1 MSFLSKSSCYAF
13 VVVLD
18 LLLGLAGSSYGAD
31 SGATPGQVATVVAK
45 VSPAVV
51 RIIAV
56 QPPNPE
62 DGKSGPPAVGSGFII
77 DPSGFVATNKH
88 VVKDAAAIFVTT
100 ADGVRYQASVV
111 GMPGTVDMALLRI
124 HPEHELPFVTFGDS
138 DKVRVG
144 DATIVIG
151 SPFGFDS
158 TVTSGIVSAVNRDIM
173 ESPFDDY
180 IQTDAAINHGN
191 SGGPMFNLQG
201 EVIGMNSVIIA
212 PGTGSVGLGFAL
224 PSNALKFTFDRLMKT
239 GEIRAGMLPI
249 HTQQVN
255 WMLKEALDT
264 PDLQG
269 AMVTSVQDD
278 GGAMLHGKIKPGDV
292 IRSFNGE
299 TVWDPRD
306 LARKAASAPVGSDA
320 MLGVSR
326 VGADETVHVTI
337 QRWPETKPVA
347 VGERHQQVG
356 VQLASTVG
364 ENGQPVVTV
373 ASVETS
379 GTAADSGI
387 QKGDIIV
394 EIQQTPVSDP
404 DQATQVFRARSSEGH
419 HFAAV
424 LVERD
429 KKFLWIPVA
438 IPN

>member
-1 MSFLSKSSCYAF
+1 
-13 VVVLD
+13 
-18 LLLGLAGSSYGAD
+18 
-31 SGATPGQVATVVAK
+31 
-45 VSPAVV
+45 
-51 RIIAV
+51 
-56 QPPNPE
+56 
-62 DGKSGPPAVGSGFII
+62 
-77 DPSGFVATNKH
+77 
-88 VVKDAAAIFVTT
+88 
-100 ADGVRYQASVV
+100 
-111 GMPGTVDMALLRI
+111 
-124 HPEHELPFVTFGDS
+124 
-138 DKVRVG
+138 
-144 DATIVIG
+144 
-151 SPFGFDS
+151 
-158 TVTSGIVSAVNRDIM
+158 
-173 ESPFDDY
+173 
-180 IQTDAAINHGN
+180 
-191 SGGPMFNLQG
+191 
-201 EVIGMNSVIIA
+201 
-212 PGTGSVGLGFAL
+212 
-224 PSNALKFTFDRLMKT
+224 
-239 GEIRAGMLPI
+239 
-249 HTQQVN
+249 
-255 WMLKEALDT
+255 
-264 PDLQG
+264 
-269 AMVTSVQDD
+269 
-278 GGAMLHGKIKPGDV
+278 V